1 VRSFS
6 DGEISVSWNSPS
18 KTGGS
23 PILGYIIEKCEI
35 ISAFIKSSDAAATDK
50 DSEKTYTVSSRWVRY
65 DYVDRYTLDCKLKN
79 LTVGGL
85 YSVRV
90 AAENVAGMGP
100 FAEIREAITAK
111 NLFSRPE
118 PPIGPLKIT
127 NITRE
132 TCDASWHAPKYNG
145 GSPVLS
151 YFIEKRDI
159 KENIWIKIA
168 RVDPDIR
175 TLKIFN
181 LVEGHE
187 YELRVSAEN
196 EYGKSDPLTSDKFKP
211 LRIFG

>member
-1 VRSFS
+1 MRSFG

-90 AAENVAGMGP
+90 AAENVAGIGP

-118 PPIGPLKIT
+118 PPIGPLKIS